1 MASEYT
7 ILING
12 SRYGGK
18 IVVRA
23 IDAIIAGLYDERD
36 ETITMP
42 AHYDIARLLPYK
54 LRKAFDRTGG
64 HFWIDAASRIDS
76 NGRIKGNCPH
86 LSLYSAKGKYLAT
99 LYAIA
104 N

>member
-12 SRYGGK
+12 ERYGGK
-18 IVVRA
+18 VVVRA
-23 IDAIIAGLYDERD
+23 IDAEITGLYDERD
-36 ETITMP
+36 KTITRP
-42 AHYDIARLLPYK
+42 ADYDIEKLLPYK
-54 LRKAFDRTGG
+54 LRKAFARSTGR
-64 HFWIDAASRIDS
+64 FWFDDASRIDS
-76 NGRIKGNCPH
+76 NGRTVGNCPH
-86 LSLYSAKGKYLAT
+86 LSLYGARGKYLAT

>member
-12 SRYGGK
+12 TRYGGK
-18 IVVRA
+18 IIVRA
-23 IDAIIAGLYDERD
+23 IDAIITGLYDERD
-36 ETITMP
+36 NTITMP
-42 AHYDIARLLPYK
+42 AHYDIEKLLPYK

-64 HFWIDAASRIDS
+64 HFWFDDASRINS
-76 NGRIKGNCPH
+76 NGRTVGNCPH
-86 LSLYSAKGKYLAT
+86 LPLYGARGKYLAT